1 MNDVSTSIRDRIYQ
15 FKKTRD
21 GVYSWKPSPYLLTA
35 RWLYLD
41 SSSDGGTA
49 IFTRGTSGVLPSERG
64 PFISIDG
71 GLSWAQRVIGMSFDA
86 SDIYT
91 IDTAIASGNR
101 DIMYAA
107 NRGSTSYAPL
117 WRSTNRGVS
126 WSSSI
131 SPAAARW
138 QAIDC
143 SSDGQVIV
151 ATNVGSTNA
160 SFSQR
165 IVYSTN
171 GGSSWNIVP
180 DFTAQWQFN
189 GVAVSASGS
198 SMFVI
203 VIGSTAAPIRR
214 SINTG
219 STWSEV
225 TGSFRFYSIAC
236 SDDGQT
242 VIAGRGVGS
251 GTTYPY
257 LSTDGGDTWTDVTGV
272 PALQYWMDC
281 SISGDGN
288 TIVVSPGQLLSGTIY
303 ISKDRGITWREQV
316 EAGNRNWQSS
326 TVNQNGTKV
335 LAGGTSS
342 LIWIGTL

>member
-1 MNDVSTSIRDRIYQ
+1 MNDVSNTIRNSIYQ

-21 GVYSWKPSPYLLTA
+21 GVYLWKPSPYLLIT
-35 RWLYLD
+35 RWIFLD
-41 SSSDGGTA
+41 SSSDGNTA
-49 IFTRGTSGVLPSERG
+49 IFTRTTSGAPQRG
-64 PFISIDG
+64 PHISIDG
-71 GLSWAQRVIGMSFDA
+71 GLTWAQRINGMTFNVDS
-86 SDIYT
+86 YT
-91 IDTAIASGNR
+91 IDTAIASGNS

-107 NRGSTSYAPL
+107 NRGVGSNEPL
-117 WRSTNRGVS
+117 WRSIDRGLN

-131 SPAAARW
+131 SPTNARW

-151 ATNVGSTNA
+151 ATNIGSVNA
-160 SFSQR
+160 TFHQR

-171 GGSSWNIVP
+171 GGSSWNAVP
-180 DFTAQWQFN
+180 DYTDQWGPN

-203 VIGSTAAPIRR
+203 VVGSTAAPIRR

-257 LSTDGGDTWTDVTGV
+257 LSTDGGDTWIDVTGV
-272 PALQYWMDC
+272 PALQYWTDC

-288 TIVVSPGQLLSGTIY
+288 TIVVSPGSLLSGIIY
-303 ISKDRGITWREQV
+303 ISKDRGVTWREQV
-316 EAGNRNWQSS
+316 EAGNRGWQSS

-342 LIWIGTL
+342 QIWIGTPL